1 MTDVFCYSTAKIW
14 DLRNLK
20 SGGKSNK
27 WLDQIVHSKNVYS
40 AYFSPLTGN
49 HILTTSLDGT
59 LKWVVKE
66 YGNDSK
72 YYRFI
77 VWSFFSWLAELDW
90 AL

>member
-1 MTDVFCYSTAKIW
+1 MTDVFRYSTAKIW

-59 LKWVVKE
+59 LKWVVK
-66 YGNDSK
+66 GI
-72 YYRFI
+72 I